1 VRNNCIFVEIEKN
14 IKKDTMKKI
23 GLFYGP
29 LGGST
34 ERVAKKVAAALGN
47 ENVDLIPIK
56 ESKASDV
63 DKYEN
68 VIFGMS
74 TIGKETWDADK
85 PANDWDLFLPELEK
99 IDYSNKVIAMF
110 GLGDQVT
117 YDLHFVDALG
127 LVAEEILP
135 KGAKIVGSVSTDGYD
150 FRESEAL
157 YDGKFIGLPVNE
169 DFEPELTDERVNNWV
184 EKIKTEFK

>member
-1 VRNNCIFVEIEKN
+1 
-14 IKKDTMKKI
+14 MKKI

-47 ENVDLIPIK
+47 ENVDLIPAK
-56 ESKASDV
+56 DSKVSDLE
-63 DKYEN
+63 KYEN

-74 TIGKETWDADK
+74 TIGKETWEADK
-85 PANDWDLFLPELEK
+85 SANDWDIFLPEVVK
-99 IDYSNKVIAMF
+99 VDYSNKIIAMF
-110 GLGDQVT
+110 GLGDQIT

-127 LVAEEILP
+127 VVAKEILS
-135 KGAKIVGSVSTDGYD
+135 KGAKIIGQVETDKYD
-150 FRESEAL
+150 CRESLAII
-157 YDGKFIGLPVNE
+157 DGKFIGLPVNE

-184 EKIKTEFK
+184 EKIRKDFK

>member
-1 VRNNCIFVEIEKN
+1 
-14 IKKDTMKKI
+14 MKKI

-34 ERVAKKVAAALGN
+34 EKVAKKVAAALGN
-47 ENVDLIPIK
+47 DNVDLIPVK
-56 ESKASDV
+56 DAKASDV

-85 PANDWDLFLPELEK
+85 PANDWDVFLPELSN

-110 GLGDQVT
+110 GLGDQIT

-127 LVAEEILP
+127 LVAERILP
-135 KGAKIVGSVSTDGYD
+135 KGAKVIGRVDTDGYD

-169 DFEPELTDERVNNWV
+169 DFEPELTDERVNSWV

>member
-1 VRNNCIFVEIEKN
+1 
-14 IKKDTMKKI
+14 MKKI

-34 ERVAKKVAAALGN
+34 ERVAKKVADALGN

-63 DKYEN
+63 EKYEN
-68 VIFGMS
+68 IIFGMS

-85 PANDWDLFLPELEK
+85 PANDWDIFLPELSK

-135 KGAKIVGSVSTDGYD
+135 KGANIIGRVGTDGYD

-157 YDGKFIGLPVNE
+157 IDGKFIGLPVNE
-169 DFEPELTDERVNNWV
+169 DFEPELTDERVNGWV
-184 EKIKTEFK
+184 EKLKSEFK